1 LERVKGI
8 APLGVADSR
17 PGAHDST
24 PKRDVS
30 SRDRNARGDQWP
42 PKQVFDPNAKKT
54 HGVSGGK
61 KIPGAKSPAQ
71 GRAFRNQQRLDQNL

>member
-1 LERVKGI
+1 MTARQSVTSLAEI
-8 APLGVADSR
+8 AMPAAING
-17 PGAHDST
+17 
-24 PKRDVS
+24 
-30 SRDRNARGDQWP
+30 P

-54 HGVSGGK
+54 HGVSGGT